1 MSESKEEKH
10 EVYRVTSLKSNG
22 SVWTKQY
29 DGEIDWNKVVPLL
42 LSKFPHILLSKQTL
56 KQTIKESCDSRL
68 NRQHH
73 EDVAVCLCWNYR
85 MFVCAF
91 ALFYV
96 CTYYKIPISL
106 QGVLYHFIFHHSIII
121 ILWYGTMIIS

>member
-1 MSESKEEKH
+1 MVTTHQKINNGEISMSESKEEKH

-56 KQTIKESCDSRL
+56 KQDPLTHLMNME
-68 NRQHH
+68 
-73 EDVAVCLCWNYR
+73 
-85 MFVCAF
+85 
-91 ALFYV
+91 
-96 CTYYKIPISL
+96 
-106 QGVLYHFIFHHSIII
+106 
-121 ILWYGTMIIS
+121 